1 MAFLTLEDI
10 KISFNLFCV
19 VYGVGT
25 LGMPANYAR
34 AGYYWATG
42 ALVLMAAINLYAT
55 VALSKVML
63 AAPKY
68 VKTYGDIGEWVDGR
82 FGRFITTL
90 SQLLVCCLN
99 PIAFLVLGGS
109 LLQVLFPDTFTTTV
123 WIILMALSLVPI
135 CMMPSLKESAGAAT
149 AGALGT
155 IIADAVALYV
165 LLDNMSDIPEGL
177 SAPTPALSFD
187 GVTSVFG
194 NLSLGYAAGVLVP
207 ALQREHTQPER
218 MPRVILL
225 TLSACTVLFFMV
237 SLIGDHNVGCQIPG
251 NLLFSIAGTKLGF
264 VAPRGAIVIAFLMMH
279 LHISVV
285 FAIDLFPTFYIFERV
300 LFGFHKQNFTLE
312 TGEAP
317 AYIENETPKEE
328 TTTSA
333 VVSKVDAPVAVYAS
347 SRDYLKACT
356 MRLVQITISTIIA
369 IVWQNHFLD
378 LLDFVGAS
386 SAALGC
392 MILPVWFHL
401 KVFYKDMGLLEKSWS
416 IFVIIFTSALA
427 IYVSIS
433 TGKKLFAPT
442 IADPTILFPYC
453 PAEFQKMVYLN
464 TTYYGK
470 P

>member
-1 MAFLTLEDI
+1 MAFLTLEDL

-55 VALSKVML
+55 VALSKVMN

-68 VKTYGDIGEWVDGR
+68 VKTYGDIGEWVYGG

-90 SQLLVCCLN
+90 SQLLVCCLD

-109 LLQVLFPDTFTTTV
+109 LLDVLFPETFTATV
-123 WIILMALSLVPI
+123 WIILMALSLLPI
-135 CMMPSLKESAGAAT
+135 CMMPSLKESAGTAT

-155 IIADAVALYV
+155 LIADAVALYV
-165 LLDNMSDIPEGL
+165 LLDNMSDIPDGL
-177 SAPTPALSFD
+177 KAPKPALSFD

-194 NLSLGYAAGVLVP
+194 NLSLGYAAGVLIP
-207 ALQREHTQPER
+207 ALQREHSQPER
-218 MPRVILL
+218 MPRVILF
-225 TLSACTVLFFMV
+225 TLGVCTALFFCV

-264 VAPRGAIVIAFLMMH
+264 TAPRGAVVIAFLCMH
-279 LHISVV
+279 LHISVA

-312 TGEAP
+312 NGENTTP
-317 AYIENETPKEE
+317 GFQQSETPKDLAVVSKEE
-328 TTTSA
+328 TTG
-333 VVSKVDAPVAVYAS
+333 PVYAS

-356 MRLVQITISTIIA
+356 MRTVQIIISTIIA

-401 KVFYKDMGLLEKSWS
+401 KVFYKDMGLFEKAWS
-416 IFVIIFTSALA
+416 IFIIIFTSALA

-442 IADPTILFPYC
+442 TADPSILFPYC

-464 TTYYGK
+464 TTYYNK
-470 P
+470 A